1 MAFAPEGH
9 PFVLVQYD
17 RPIDGD
23 HIAVAFGS
31 NASAVDGSSP
41 SEVERVLRTWLPDI
55 EVLEV
60 ATHNW
65 TKDDLYRGTWAVP
78 GPGQLREQLDAI
90 EARDGRVLLAGADIA
105 SGSYALIDGA
115 IATGVRAGRDAAALS

>member
-9 PFVLVQYD
+9 PFVLLQYD
-17 RPIDGD
+17 RPIDSD

-31 NASAVDGSSP
+31 DASAVDGSSIT
-41 SEVERVLRTWLPDI
+41 EVEKVLRTWLPDV

-65 TKDDLYRGTWAVP
+65 TKDALYRGTWAVP
-78 GPGQLREQLDAI
+78 GPGQLVEQLDAV

-115 IATGVRAGRDAAALS
+115 LATGIRAGRDAAAVS